1 MEKPFITKKQSIIA
15 AVAAVIVL
23 IILIGFHGFWK
34 LGETTIEAYPNV
46 SIKPISGK
54 VEWRRQG
61 ETDWKQLKAM
71 ADLLPGDE
79 VRTLDAGEASL
90 VWGDQGE
97 TRLQPNSTMLI
108 EAAPSSGQAATGRV
122 IRLRVESGRVWSR
135 FMKVLDLN
143 SKIETRMGD
152 VVATVRGTAFGVA
165 NEKGPEVAVTDS
177 VVTVGLPNSQPT
189 FVREGMWGSFTA
201 SGTPITVRNLT
212 SADKWASDQS
222 KQDAQN
228 WQEWKNEVEQ
238 SLRRLEA
245 RRPTGPTGLTQWS
258 KGFHLALTEGGKR
271 EEIEAAYLNSELA
284 HRWLNNR
291 DLNGLKLE
299 LPRNTQARERAIWQV
314 QRYLKLAQLD
324 QSHQSWIPTL
334 QAWRRTLFSG
344 NPVEAFYIQIIEL
357 DEEVDVAILPGTLA
371 EALRARPDTIQ
382 SLRKRL
388 ADLELSLEKQ
398 GNIDEAGK
406 QSLRSR
412 MEAIEERLDINLQPA
427 APAVVPDQTP
437 TSTTPILTVPP
448 ITTKPGTKPTAQPS
462 QPSQPTQP
470 SSQPTQP
477 SPAQPTAQPVYAKV
491 TLFATPTTV
500 NIGNRVSL
508 RMMATR
514 PDGTSEDVTGRTSF
528 SAGRPTDGS
537 VSENIFIPSQAGS
550 PTLFGVLMDNGVSQ
564 VASTVVNVGKGA
576 AAKTFTSIA
585 LRVPITSAPCNTRL
599 SYTVIANYA
608 DGTSQD
614 VTISSSM
621 SVSDPKI
628 LLFSGDQLFTGC
640 SNVQTTASLFAS
652 YTENGVNK
660 TASQAITVI
669 PDQNTGPSKPGGR
682 KIPTSYVP

>member
-1 MEKPFITKKQSIIA
+1 MEKPFMTKKQSIVA

-23 IILIGFHGFWK
+23 IILIGFHWFWK

-61 ETDWKQLKAM
+61 ETDWKQLQAM

-79 VRTLDAGEASL
+79 VRTLDTGEASL

-97 TRLQPNSTMLI
+97 TRLQANSTMQI

-177 VVTVGLPNSQPT
+177 VVTMGLPNSQPT

-201 SGTPITVRNLT
+201 SGAPITVRNLT
-212 SADKWASDQS
+212 PADKWASDQS

-228 WQEWKNEVEQ
+228 WQAWKNEVEQ
-238 SLRRLEA
+238 DLRRLEA
-245 RRPTGPTGLTQWS
+245 LRPTGPAGLTQWS

-271 EEIEAAYLNSELA
+271 EEMEAAYLNTELA
-284 HRWLNNR
+284 HRWVSGQ
-291 DLNGLKLE
+291 DLNGLMLD
-299 LPRNTQARERAIWQV
+299 LPRNAEARERSIWQV

-324 QSHQSWIPTL
+324 QNHQSWIPTL

-357 DEEVDVAILPGTLA
+357 DEEVDAAILPGTLA

-398 GNIDEAGK
+398 VNIDEAGK
-406 QSLRSR
+406 QPLRFR
-412 MEAIEERLDINLQPA
+412 MEAIEERLDINLQPV
-427 APAVVPDQTP
+427 APVTVPDQAP
-437 TSTTPILTVPP
+437 TSTTPVLTVPP
-448 ITTKPGTKPTAQPS
+448 ITTKPGTKSTA

-477 SPAQPTAQPVYAKV
+477 SPTQPTAQPVYAKV
-491 TLFATPTTV
+491 TLFATPSTV

-514 PDGTSEDVTGRTSF
+514 PDGTSEDVTSRTTF

-537 VSENIFIPSQAGS
+537 VSGNIFVPSQAGS

-576 AAKTFTSIA
+576 AAKTFTSIT

-599 SYTVIANYA
+599 SYAVIANYA

-614 VTISSSM
+614 VTVAASM

-628 LLFSGDQLFTGC
+628 LIFSSDQLFTGC
-640 SNVQTTASLFAS
+640 PNIQTTASLLAS
-652 YTENGVNK
+652 YSENGVTK
-660 TASQAITVI
+660 TSSQAITVT
-669 PDQNTGPSKPGGR
+669 PDPAANNSRGGGR
-682 KIPTSYVP
+682 KIPTTYVP